1 MDSAGPGCGG
11 SHGREDSPIK
21 ASYHHSGAMSIKEE
35 SQMKSIIL
43 GLCVVIALLLLPQ
56 MGLTQPGQIP
66 DLKLSID
73 GPRTA
78 YVNRSM
84 VYKIIVKNDGE
95 APAKV
100 MELMETLPPN
110 LDYVGSKPAGAFKP
124 QGGDISAIVLWQF
137 QEIPPKGKMEIEL
150 TLRTKAL
157 GRSRNSVKLLSRA
170 TEGPTIPPL
179 EALTELQVIGI
190 PAMHI
195 SIYDTE
201 DPVEVGKTT
210 IYVIETRNEGT
221 GPCTGISM
229 TSVIPEEME
238 FVKCEGPGV
247 ACNFEKGLVVFDTVP
262 ILAPG
267 AKLVYKISYKAIKPG
282 SAKHRAILKYN
293 EFTTSIIN
301 EEGTSV
307 YQ

>member
-1 MDSAGPGCGG
+1 MALTKQGLV
-11 SHGREDSPIK
+11 
-21 ASYHHSGAMSIKEE
+21 
-35 SQMKSIIL
+35 MKSLLITDFFLTDWEETEMKLKIL
-43 GLCVVIALLLLPQ
+43 SLCVVITLLLLPQ
-56 MGLTQPGQIP
+56 TGLTQPGQMS
-66 DLKLSID
+66 DLILSIE

-78 YVNRSM
+78 YINRSV
-84 VYKIIVKNDGE
+84 VYKIIIKNDGE

-100 MELMETLPPN
+100 VELVETLPPN
-110 LDYVGSKPAGAFKP
+110 LDYVGSKAAGVFRP
-124 QGGDISAIVLWQF
+124 QSGDTLATVSWQF
-137 QEIPPKGKMEIEL
+137 QEIPPKGKIEIEL
-150 TLRTKAL
+150 TLRAKTL
-157 GRSRNSVKLLSRA
+157 GRSRNFVKLLSRA
-170 TEGPTIPPL
+170 TEGPKIPPL
-179 EALTELQVIGI
+179 EALAELQVIGI

-195 SIYDTE
+195 STYDTE

-247 ACNFEKGLVVFDTVP
+247 ACKFEKGEVLFETVP
-262 ILAPG
+262 ILAPE
-267 AKLVYKISYKAIKPG
+267 AKLVYKTHCKAIKPG

-293 EFTTSIIN
+293 EFTTSIID